1 MIIINNIKDIE
12 KALKEYKRK
21 VNKTK
26 QTQKLQAGKE
36 FVKPSVI
43 KRAQKIKA
51 KYIQL
56 KYRSDKTE
64 D

>member
-26 QTQKLQAGKE
+26 QTQQLQNKKE
-36 FVKPSVI
+36 FVKPSVV
-43 KRAQKIKA
+43 KRKQKIKA
-51 KYIQL
+51 RYIQTT
-56 KYRSDKTE
+56 YRSADHG
-64 D
+64 

>member
-26 QTQKLQAGKE
+26 QTQQLQNRKE
-36 FVKPSVI
+36 FVKPSVTR
-43 KRAQKIKA
+43 RAEILKA
-51 KYIQL
+51 RYIQ
-56 KYRSDKTE
+56 KTYRSE